1 MWNYLPDKLKST
13 DNREHFKSMLE
24 RNASYLDSTS
34 FANVTS
40 FDHNKDKDFIYFRTF
55 MHSFIRFL
63 FRLLGLL
70 KRASN

>member
-24 RNASYLDSTS
+24 RNASYLGSTS

-40 FDHNKDKDFIYFRTF
+40 LITIRIKILLIFRTF
-55 MHSFIRFL
+55 MYSFIRFP
-63 FRLLGLL
+63 FRLLGC
-70 KRASN
+70 